1 MLVELTGQTGDSV
14 VSDEELIA
22 EQVVAVE
29 TQRAVKVR
37 ISQHTV
43 EDFWRVDVTCGS
55 GCGSGRVSATV
66 SPGDSFLMNLIEG
79 AMSGEIVAWRHL
91 AEWGLHSFSGMSGMP
106 VPRFA

>member
-1 MLVELTGQTGDSV
+1 VSEEQLV
-14 VSDEELIA
+14 A

-29 TQRAVKVR
+29 THRVVTVR
-37 ISQHTV
+37 ISQHLV
-43 EDFWRVDVTCGS
+43 EDFWRVDVTGGN

-79 AMSGEIVAWRHL
+79 ATSGEPVAWRHL
-91 AEWGLHSFSGMSGMP
+91 AEWGLHSFNGMSGMP